1 MTSAKPFYTATAGNN
16 YLVTKNIYTMKLF
29 ILYQTD
35 IWKTKISRVFYG
47 IFDSRPKA
55 LDCAKYNG
63 LYGPNIKVVIEEVT
77 LNIFEE
83 I

>member
-1 MTSAKPFYTATAGNN
+1 
-16 YLVTKNIYTMKLF
+16 MKLY

-35 IWKTKISRVFYG
+35 IWKTKISRIFFG
-47 IFDSRPKA
+47 IFDSRIKA

-63 LYGPNIKVVIEEVT
+63 LYCRNAKVVFEEVT

-83 I
+83 F

>member
-1 MTSAKPFYTATAGNN
+1 
-16 YLVTKNIYTMKLF
+16 MKLF

-63 LYGPNIKVVIEEVT
+63 LYSRNAKVVIEEVT

>member
-1 MTSAKPFYTATAGNN
+1 
-16 YLVTKNIYTMKLF
+16 MKLF

-35 IWKTKISRVFYG
+35 IWNSKISRVFFG

-55 LDCAKYNG
+55 MDCAKYNG
-63 LYGPNIKVVIEEVT
+63 LYCPNAIVIIEEVT

>member
-1 MTSAKPFYTATAGNN
+1 M
-16 YLVTKNIYTMKLF
+16 IYTMKLF

-35 IWKTKISRVFYG
+35 IWKSKMSRVFYG

-55 LDCAKYNG
+55 IDCAKYNG
-63 LYGPNIKVVIEEVT
+63 LYSSYAKVIIEEVT
-77 LNIFEE
+77 VNVFEE

>member
-1 MTSAKPFYTATAGNN
+1 
-16 YLVTKNIYTMKLF
+16 MKLF

-35 IWKTKISRVFYG
+35 LWKSKISRVFFG
-47 IFDSRPKA
+47 IFGSRSKA
-55 LDCAKYNG
+55 IDCAKYNG
-63 LYGPNIKVVIEEVT
+63 LYCSYAEVVVEEGT

>member
-1 MTSAKPFYTATAGNN
+1 
-16 YLVTKNIYTMKLF
+16 MKLF

-35 IWKTKISRVFYG
+35 IWKTKISRVFFG

-55 LDCAKYNG
+55 IDCAKYNG
-63 LYGPNIKVVIEEVT
+63 LYGPNTEVLIEEVT

>member
-1 MTSAKPFYTATAGNN
+1 M
-16 YLVTKNIYTMKLF
+16 IYTMKLF

-35 IWKTKISRVFYG
+35 IWKSKTSRVFYG
-47 IFDSRPKA
+47 IFDSRIKA
-55 LDCAKYNG
+55 KDSAKYNG
-63 LYGPNIKVVIEEVT
+63 LYSSNTKVAIEEIT

>member
-1 MTSAKPFYTATAGNN
+1 ME
-16 YLVTKNIYTMKLF
+16 LF

-47 IFDSRPKA
+47 IFDSRPKTKGS
-55 LDCAKYNG
+55 AKYNG
-63 LYGPNIKVVIEEVT
+63 LYTANTKVVIEKVT

>member
-1 MTSAKPFYTATAGNN
+1 
-16 YLVTKNIYTMKLF
+16 MKLF

-35 IWKTKISRVFYG
+35 IWKTKTARVFFG

-55 LDCAKYNG
+55 IDCAKYNG
-63 LYGPNIKVVIEEVT
+63 LYCSNAKVVIVEVT

>member
-1 MTSAKPFYTATAGNN
+1 
-16 YLVTKNIYTMKLF
+16 MKLF

-35 IWKTKISRVFYG
+35 IWKSKMSRVFFG

-55 LDCAKYNG
+55 LDSAKYNG
-63 LYGPNIKVVIEEVT
+63 LFGSNTKVVIEEVT

>member
-1 MTSAKPFYTATAGNN
+1 
-16 YLVTKNIYTMKLF
+16 MKLF

-47 IFDSRPKA
+47 IFDSRIKA

-63 LYGPNIKVVIEEVT
+63 LYASNAKVIIEEVT
-77 LNIFEE
+77 LNLFEE

>member
-1 MTSAKPFYTATAGNN
+1 
-16 YLVTKNIYTMKLF
+16 MKLF

-35 IWKTKISRVFYG
+35 IWKSKISRVFYG

-55 LDCAKYNG
+55 IDCAKYNG
-63 LYGPNIKVVIEEVT
+63 LYYSSAKVVIEEVT

>member
-1 MTSAKPFYTATAGNN
+1 
-16 YLVTKNIYTMKLF
+16 MKLF

-35 IWKTKISRVFYG
+35 IWKTKISRVFFG
-47 IFDSRPKA
+47 IFDSRTKA

-63 LYGPNIKVVIEEVT
+63 LYGRNAKVFIEEVT

>member
-1 MTSAKPFYTATAGNN
+1 
-16 YLVTKNIYTMKLF
+16 MKLF

-35 IWKTKISRVFYG
+35 IWKTKISRIFFG
-47 IFDSRPKA
+47 IFNRRIKA

-63 LYGPNIKVVIEEVT
+63 LYCRNAKVVIEEVT

>member
-1 MTSAKPFYTATAGNN
+1 
-16 YLVTKNIYTMKLF
+16 MKLF

-35 IWKTKISRVFYG
+35 IWKSKISRVFYG

-55 LDCAKYNG
+55 MDCAKYNG
-63 LYGPNIKVVIEEVT
+63 LYCSYAVVVIEEVT

>member
-1 MTSAKPFYTATAGNN
+1 
-16 YLVTKNIYTMKLF
+16 MKLF

-35 IWKTKISRVFYG
+35 IWKTKISRVFFG
-47 IFDSRPKA
+47 IFDSRIKA

-63 LYGPNIKVVIEEVT
+63 LYCRNAKVVIEEVT

>member
-1 MTSAKPFYTATAGNN
+1 
-16 YLVTKNIYTMKLF
+16 MKLY

-55 LDCAKYNG
+55 LDCAKYYG
-63 LYGPNIKVVIEEVT
+63 LFGPNTKVVIEEVT
-77 LNIFEE
+77 LNILEE

>member
-1 MTSAKPFYTATAGNN
+1 
-16 YLVTKNIYTMKLF
+16 MKLF

-35 IWKTKISRVFYG
+35 IWKSKISRVFFG
-47 IFDSRPKA
+47 IFDSRLKA
-55 LDCAKYNG
+55 IDCAKYNG
-63 LYGPNIKVVIEEVT
+63 LYCSNAEVVIEEVT

>member
-1 MTSAKPFYTATAGNN
+1 
-16 YLVTKNIYTMKLF
+16 MKLI

-35 IWKTKISRVFYG
+35 LWKSKISRVFFE

-55 LDCAKYNG
+55 IDCAKYNG
-63 LYGPNIKVVIEEVT
+63 LYCFNSKVIIEEVT

>member
-1 MTSAKPFYTATAGNN
+1 
-16 YLVTKNIYTMKLF
+16 MKLY

-55 LDCAKYNG
+55 LDCAKYFG
-63 LYGPNIKVVIEEVT
+63 LFGPNTKVVIEEVT
-77 LNIFEE
+77 LNILEE

>member
-1 MTSAKPFYTATAGNN
+1 
-16 YLVTKNIYTMKLF
+16 MKLF

-35 IWKTKISRVFYG
+35 IWKSKISRVFFG
-47 IFDSRPKA
+47 IFDSIPKA
-55 LDCAKYNG
+55 IDCAKYKG
-63 LYGPNIKVVIEEVT
+63 LYCHNAEVVIEEVT

>member
-1 MTSAKPFYTATAGNN
+1 ME
-16 YLVTKNIYTMKLF
+16 LF

-55 LDCAKYNG
+55 KDCAKYNG
-63 LYGPNIKVVIEEVT
+63 LYTPNTKVVIEKVT